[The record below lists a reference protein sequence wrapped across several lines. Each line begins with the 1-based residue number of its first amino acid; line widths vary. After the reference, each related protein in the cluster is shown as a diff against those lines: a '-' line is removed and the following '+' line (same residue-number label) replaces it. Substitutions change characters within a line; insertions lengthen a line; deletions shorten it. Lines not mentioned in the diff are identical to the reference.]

1 MLVHFN
7 RQSLLPKYY
16 TKFVYENSRKIKL
29 AVSSQGIFSSSL
41 YVHEFFWTVD
51 LYRAFFLTN
60 ISFMLHYKFLTY
72 FE

>member
-1 MLVHFN
+1 MLVHLIGNPSYPSTIQNLFM
-7 RQSLLPKYY
+7 R
-16 TKFVYENSRKIKL
+16 TVGKIKL

-60 ISFMLHYKFLTY
+60 ISFMLHYKFLAY